1 MKDIK
6 DLLVNER
13 HIDIP
18 YYEFTRVDFDECVHN
33 LKQVF
38 TNIIIETNKY
48 KQKNVN
54 ELMHKLLDVLA
65 EYEK

>member
-54 ELMHKLLDVLA
+54 ELMHKLLDVLE

>member
-1 MKDIK
+1 MNVI
-6 DLLVNER
+6 L
-13 HIDIP
+13 DIP

>member
-6 DLLVNER
+6 DLLVNEH

-18 YYEFTRVDFDECVHN
+18 YYEFTRVDFDECVNN

>member
-18 YYEFTRVDFDECVHN
+18 YDEFTRVDFDECVRN

-38 TNIIIETNKY
+38 TNIYI
-48 KQKNVN
+48 
-54 ELMHKLLDVLA
+54 
-65 EYEK
+65 